1 MEKNTEFMN
10 FCNNEYAKKLLKS
23 FSSIVNY
30 AEAFFK
36 SSDDILNEKLRANL
50 KNNSNDNNI
59 PTNNSVVCIKALDDH
74 ANISGHARCI
84 LLRIALLCDAI
95 LNENPVLHQICVS
108 SYLKNFASNCKRI
121 LGNKCEINVVCKNDF
136 IFSSFRELLD
146 IIILHFIRKA
156 YISAADSKDELA
168 FPIKFDLSA
177 CIINEI
183 PEITID
189 TNVQIQDSQSDNI
202 DIMDFFSIF
211 SKEITETIADKLGI
225 KTEPGTKHLTIKF
238 PASSADDNIIVE
250 QSKKQLIND
259 GNSRFSIMLGD
270 L

>member
-1 MEKNTEFMN
+1 MEKNTDFMN
-10 FCNNEYAKKLLKS
+10 FCNSEYAKKLLKS

-30 AEAFFK
+30 TEAFFK
-36 SSDDILNEKLRANL
+36 SSDEILNEKLRANL
-50 KNNSNDNNI
+50 NRNANDNNI
-59 PTNNSVVCIKALDDH
+59 SANNAAVCIKALDDY
-74 ANISGHARCI
+74 ADISSHARCI

-95 LNENPVLHQICVS
+95 LNENPVLHPICAS
-108 SYLKNFASNCKRI
+108 SYLKNFSRNCKRI

-156 YISAADSKDELA
+156 YLSAADSKDKSA

-177 CIINEI
+177 RIINEI

-189 TNVQIQDSQSDNI
+189 TNVQIRNLQSDSI

-238 PASSADDNIIVE
+238 PAASDGGNIIVE